1 MRQRRRAQLEL
12 ITHNQTKGK
21 GKTQYTEH
29 GTRTIKIKEQA
40 CQCKQDTRVYHG
52 DWRNEN
58 RDKTRH

>member
-40 CQCKQDTRVYHG
+40 CQFTTETGGMKTETRLDTET
-52 DWRNEN
+52 WRQE
-58 RDKTRH
+58 